1 MLSLFSEFIF
11 ERNVC
16 LGQYELCGS
25 YFMPKKFRVGKGNYF
40 FLLKHLTK
48 KIASKSEK
56 VPFFL
61 RYFYLQ
67 QQIIG

>member
-25 YFMPKKFRVGKGNYF
+25 YFMPKKFGVGRQGNYF
-40 FLLKHLTK
+40 ILLKHLTK

-56 VPFFL
+56 VPFF